1 MAEAGNQV
9 EPLKRAIAAAT
20 RALSRN
26 RELAVSFGSE
36 ESGISAEGEARLPP
50 PPADL
55 DPLELGRV
63 RGTADALAMRFA
75 HHDEA
80 VHARR
85 RPLGDVAQAIFDSV
99 EQARVE
105 SLGMRRFKGVSDNV
119 ACMLDARCRA
129 RGYGAIDELS
139 DVPLHEAL
147 GFMVRERIAG
157 TAPPE
162 NAQKMVE
169 LCRSWVDEKAGD
181 TFDALGRDAEDQDA
195 FARDLRRMLADLDL
209 AEAEEDTERPP
220 DSEMEDQSEDDSEG
234 SEGEADG
241 ESGESDGLEA
251 MAAEDDEM
259 GDGDAEAG
267 MLDDEQTSSPGSEGA
282 GGAEH
287 SWRDDGDFSN
297 QPRQPS
303 YKIFTDS
310 YDEVVNAADLCEPG
324 ELGRLR
330 AQLDIQIAQLQGVT
344 SRLAN
349 RLQRRLLAK
358 QTRSWEFDL
367 DEGLLDTAR
376 LTRVIVNPERSLS
389 YKIEKE
395 SQFRDTAVT
404 LLIDNSGSMRGRP
417 IAVAAISA
425 DILSRT
431 LERCG
436 VRVEVLGF
444 TTCAWKGG
452 QSREDWL
459 QRGKP
464 ANPGRLNDLRHI
476 VYKSGDIPWR
486 RARKN
491 LGLMLREG
499 LLKENIDGEALL
511 WAHHRLLGMH
521 EQRRILM
528 VISDGAPVD
537 DSTLSV
543 NSGNYLERH
552 LRDAIEWIETK
563 SPVELI
569 AIGIGHDV
577 TRYYRRAVTLV
588 DAEQLGGA
596 MLGEL
601 AELFD
606 DDSEATAAPRRRRRR
621 A

>member
-1 MAEAGNQV
+1 MAEADNKID
-9 EPLKRAIAAAT
+9 PLKRAIAATT
-20 RALSRN
+20 RALSHDHT
-26 RELAVSFGSE
+26 LVVSFGGD
-36 ESGISAEGEARLPP
+36 ESGISVEGEARLPQP
-50 PPADL
+50 PSDLEPA
-55 DPLELGRV
+55 ELGRV
-63 RGTADALAMRFA
+63 RGTADALAMRLA
-75 HHDEA
+75 HHDKA
-80 VHARR
+80 VHSRR
-85 RPLGDVAQAIFDSV
+85 RPAGDVAQAIFDSV

-105 SLGMRRFKGVSDNV
+105 SLGMRRFKGVADNV
-119 ACMLDARCRA
+119 ATMLDARCKT
-129 RGYGAIDELS
+129 RGYGEIDDFS
-139 DVPLHEAL
+139 DVPLHEAI
-147 GFMVRERIAG
+147 GFMVRESITG
-157 TAPPE
+157 VAPPE
-162 NAQKMVE
+162 TAQKMVD
-169 LCRSWVDEKAGD
+169 LCRPWIDEKAA
-181 TFDALGRDAEDQDA
+181 DAFESLGRDAEDQDQ
-195 FARDLRRMLADLDL
+195 FGRDLRSMLAALDL
-209 AEAEEDTERPP
+209 ADAEDDTERPH
-220 DSEMEDQSEDDSEG
+220 DSEMEDLSDDDSEG
-234 SEGEADG
+234 GEGEADG
-241 ESGESDGLEA
+241 ESGESEGLEA

-267 MLDDEQTSSPGSEGA
+267 MLDDEQTSSPGSEDP

-287 SWRDDGDFSN
+287 PWRDDDDVSN

-303 YKIFTDS
+303 YKTFTAVF
-310 YDEVVNAADLCEPG
+310 DEVVDAADLCDPL

-330 AQLDIQIAQLQGVT
+330 AQLDNQLAQLQGVT

-376 LTRVIVNPERSLS
+376 LTRVIINPENSLS
-389 YKIEKE
+389 FKVEKE

-417 IAVAAISA
+417 ITVAAVSA
-425 DILSRT
+425 DILART

-452 QSREDWL
+452 QSRETWL
-459 QRGKP
+459 AQGKP
-464 ANPGRLNDLRHI
+464 VNPGRLNDLRHI
-476 VYKSGDIPWR
+476 VYKSGEMPWR

-511 WAHHRLLGMH
+511 WAHHRLLGMQ
-521 EQRRILM
+521 EQRRILV

-543 NSGNYLERH
+543 NSGNYLEKH
-552 LRDAIEWIETK
+552 LREVIDWIETK
-563 SPVELI
+563 SQVELI

-596 MLGEL
+596 ILGKL

-606 DDSEATAAPRRRRRR
+606 DESEMTTAARQAHRR